1 MFGVHAGLHKTSVEE
16 LRGIWQRAEQL
27 GFDFVSV
34 WDHLYSADLSGPD
47 CLEAVTT
54 HTALAMSTDRVRV
67 GSLVYSVGFRH
78 PAVLAKMIA
87 GIDRISGGRAELG
100 LGAGWHQG
108 EYQAFGIDFPP
119 VATRLDQL
127 EEAAAC
133 IRALLHSPEPVDFE
147 GRWFRLERAECVP
160 RPVQDHLPIT
170 IGGGGE
176 RRTLRIVARFADVW
190 NVPFVPP
197 DEYARKVGV
206 LHDHCAAV
214 GREPADIR
222 CSVNI
227 GLATS
232 EENLTEQFGAI
243 APVLRPGVLMGSDDE
258 MRDAIGRYREAGAD
272 QLNLAI
278 RAPFDLDVIERF
290 AGVALV

>member
-1 MFGVHAGLHKTSVEE
+1 MFGVHAGLHQTSVEE
-16 LRGIWQRAEQL
+16 LRGIWQRVEQL

-119 VATRLDQL
+119 VAMRLDQL

-133 IRALLHSPEPVDFE
+133 VRALLRSPEPVDF
-147 GRWFRLERAECVP
+147 
-160 RPVQDHLPIT
+160 
-170 IGGGGE
+170 
-176 RRTLRIVARFADVW
+176 
-190 NVPFVPP
+190 
-197 DEYARKVGV
+197 
-206 LHDHCAAV
+206 
-214 GREPADIR
+214 
-222 CSVNI
+222 
-227 GLATS
+227 
-232 EENLTEQFGAI
+232 
-243 APVLRPGVLMGSDDE
+243 
-258 MRDAIGRYREAGAD
+258 
-272 QLNLAI
+272 
-278 RAPFDLDVIERF
+278 
-290 AGVALV
+290 